1 MVLHRFQERLQVEPI
16 RLSQLVKIRFDS
28 TDRQLASTVANEI
41 ATAYIQADLDAR
53 FSITERANDWLNSR
67 LAYLK
72 TKLDTAEAE
81 LQSYR
86 EKEGLVDTKSQVLG
100 ATGRQVDELNQKL
113 VEARVRRTLAEQSFN
128 QVRPGADNL
137 SQVPAIISHP
147 SVQRARG
154 AEIEA
159 ARRFTDAGTRFGPAH
174 PIYGAA
180 EQELRAARETAA
192 REVESVAASI
202 RKEYQAARAAEISLE
217 QTLSTARVSVQGIN
231 RKEIR
236 QSSLEREVEVNK
248 QLYNLFLSRQRETS
262 AASSFQVSP
271 ARVIDPAVPALQ
283 PFKSQEATDHLLGD
297 AHDADSGAV
306 GAALW
311 RRLDDTIKRA
321 DDLEDQIGSPLIAA
335 VPKLSGSQAQNAYTM
350 LLHSPISHYS
360 ESIRSI
366 ASAVQLLCST
376 HRAKSS

>member
-1 MVLHRFQERLQVEPI
+1 M
-16 RLSQLVKIRFDS
+16 
-28 TDRQLASTVANEI
+28 
-41 ATAYIQADLDAR
+41 
-53 FSITERANDWLNSR
+53 
-67 LAYLK
+67 
-72 TKLDTAEAE
+72 
-81 LQSYR
+81 
-86 EKEGLVDTKSQVLG
+86 
-100 ATGRQVDELNQKL
+100 
-113 VEARVRRTLAEQSFN
+113 
-128 QVRPGADNL
+128 
-137 SQVPAIISHP
+137 
-147 SVQRARG
+147 
-154 AEIEA
+154 
-159 ARRFTDAGTRFGPAH
+159 
-174 PIYGAA
+174 
-180 EQELRAARETAA
+180 
-192 REVESVAASI
+192 
-202 RKEYQAARAAEISLE
+202 
-217 QTLSTARVSVQGIN
+217 QGIN

-283 PFKSQEATDHLLGD
+283 PFSPNKPLIIFSAMLMTLIL
-297 AHDADSGAV
+297 GAV

-366 ASAVQLLCST
+366 ASAVQVLSLDTPRKVILITSAVPGEGKSTVASNLALMQARLCPTLLIEADLRRPVTAARLGLAPELPGLTEFVAGALQRPNACIRFLTASCG
-376 HRAKSS
+376 